1 MKEKYCKEKKKIKRN
16 YIYIQIKTKKLLL
29 IKQSIINLKK
39 ILVKIVLQKKK
50 CGKKRFRP
58 NKYNKEHNK
67 FSDDNIIR
75 RCKHLVR
82 KNVLQFIINQIKKE
96 YNGNIGK
103 GIFKKELH
111 IINQS

>member
-1 MKEKYCKEKKKIKRN
+1 MQRKKKDKKKL
-16 YIYIQIKTKKLLL
+16 YIYLDKNKETSFNQIVHYKFEENPRKNSLT
-29 IKQSIINLKK
+29 
-39 ILVKIVLQKKK
+39 KKK
-50 CGKKRFRP
+50 CGRKRFRP